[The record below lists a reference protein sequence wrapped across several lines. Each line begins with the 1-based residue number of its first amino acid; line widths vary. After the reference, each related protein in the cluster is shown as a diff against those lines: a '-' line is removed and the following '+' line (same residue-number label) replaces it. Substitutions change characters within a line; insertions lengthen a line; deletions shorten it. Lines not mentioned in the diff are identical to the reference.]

1 MAILNKDLDTLCQ
14 APGIGKKTAERIVFE
29 LKDKID
35 TNNIVIED
43 IDEIKL
49 EPNVYNEALEGLMS
63 LGYSRYEVDGI
74 LRTMDIKDKN
84 VEEIIREGLKKL
96 SNS

>member
-1 MAILNKDLDTLCQ
+1 
-14 APGIGKKTAERIVFE
+14 
-29 LKDKID
+29 
-35 TNNIVIED
+35 
-43 IDEIKL
+43 
-49 EPNVYNEALEGLMS
+49 MS